1 MERIGIVQSQTTTG
15 QKQMVEVKPVRQ
27 NPVTFRGQQMIVSG
41 PDIAQAQ
48 LIAKQL
54 SSGAVKLATL
64 SGKQVL
70 ISTQPSVVQQQQPAA
85 AAINKTTQTSE
96 LSSCQNR
103 IRGCEEVGDFLSI
116 KKHELWCVFRLVKC
130 PRISCGETLPFHSV
144 LEHMESSK
152 DISVKYSSS
161 LGSKMMN
168 TVTMKEEYFK
178 NGSFTFRPVYMT
190 IDGEIFFSLII
201 EKSGLMYHWIQL
213 LGSRWEASKFCYTL
227 EYFGCGRFE
236 GFSNYRGPV
245 LAIDESP
252 SEIEEHCKCFTI
264 AFKTMKSQFIDEESR
279 RFKYSVK
286 IERIIKYKEVKS
298 G

>member
-1 MERIGIVQSQTTTG
+1 MEGIGTVQSQTTTG
-15 QKQMVEVKPVRQ
+15 QKQIWSLGQ
-27 NPVTFRGQQMIVSG
+27 NTVTFKGQQMIVSG

-48 LIAKQL
+48 LVAKQL
-54 SSGAVKLATL
+54 SSAM
-64 SGKQVL
+64 
-70 ISTQPSVVQQQQPAA
+70 
-85 AAINKTTQTSE
+85 AINFVNDKTTQTSE

-130 PRISCGETLPFHSV
+130 PRISCGETLPFHS
-144 LEHMESSK
+144 LLQHMESGS

-227 EYFGCGRFE
+227 EYYGCGRFE

-252 SEIEEHCKCFTI
+252 SEIEEHCNCFTI
-264 AFKTMKSQFIDEESR
+264 AFKTMKCQFIDEESR

-286 IERIIKYKEVKS
+286 IERIIKNEVKS